1 MIGFCCASVTLHF
14 SLKWHLMDLYV
25 WICVCVYFNIDS
37 SSCLTLLFVEIGE
50 FPNHGFSVFFH
61 WFKTICVMQAKHFLL
76 KERER
81 EREIE
86 RN

>member
-1 MIGFCCASVTLHF
+1 M
-14 SLKWHLMDLYV
+14 
-25 WICVCVYFNIDS
+25 CVYFNIDS

-81 EREIE
+81 EREKLRGTDTQGLISDLLF
-86 RN
+86 